1 MSDLKESNFHS
12 ELIKKRKKLKQRQMI
27 QVVGIYCFII
37 VLIGVVAFGTYQII
51 KAVSGTGNNS
61 GQTASQE
68 NNPESQTQPQISDEE
83 EIKALIQQADRLAA
97 GYDYDKAIELL
108 SSDARYTTRPEITAA
123 IAGYE
128 ETKTTLVKADVT
140 KVPHV
145 FFHTLIYDKSKAF
158 DGDDRQM
165 GYNQVMTTIGEFE
178 KMLDEMYKR
187 GCVLV
192 KIHDVGYESTDSQT
206 GETKMV
212 KGDIMLPPGK
222 KPIVMSQD
230 DVNYY
235 PYMQKDGFANRLV
248 IGDDGRVT
256 CEMDLDDGSKVRGD
270 YDLIPILNKFIDA
283 HPDFSYRGAKAIIAV
298 TGYEGVYGYR
308 TTPSYEGKNPN
319 IESDK
324 QTVREIAEALKKD
337 GWELASHS
345 WGHKHLGRIDMDHFK
360 ADCDKWNNEVNSLIG
375 PVDILLYPFG
385 TDVADW
391 HPYKA
396 DNERYKYMYNLG
408 FRYFCTV
415 DSSEYWVQFGTDN
428 LRMGRRNLDGY
439 RMKTDIDNPD
449 KAKLTDLF
457 DPNEVYDKSRPA
469 EMGVI
474 TS

>member
-178 KMLDEMYKR
+178 KMLD
-187 GCVLV
+187 
-192 KIHDVGYESTDSQT
+192 
-206 GETKMV
+206 
-212 KGDIMLPPGK
+212 
-222 KPIVMSQD
+222 
-230 DVNYY
+230 N
-235 PYMQKDGFANRLV
+235 
-248 IGDDGRVT
+248 
-256 CEMDLDDGSKVRGD
+256 
-270 YDLIPILNKFIDA
+270 
-283 HPDFSYRGAKAIIAV
+283 
-298 TGYEGVYGYR
+298 
-308 TTPSYEGKNPN
+308 
-319 IESDK
+319 
-324 QTVREIAEALKKD
+324 
-337 GWELASHS
+337 
-345 WGHKHLGRIDMDHFK
+345 
-360 ADCDKWNNEVNSLIG
+360 
-375 PVDILLYPFG
+375 
-385 TDVADW
+385 
-391 HPYKA
+391 
-396 DNERYKYMYNLG
+396 
-408 FRYFCTV
+408 
-415 DSSEYWVQFGTDN
+415 
-428 LRMGRRNLDGY
+428 
-439 RMKTDIDNPD
+439 
-449 KAKLTDLF
+449 LTDR
-457 DPNEVYDKSRPA
+457 KS
-469 EMGVI
+469 VV
-474 TS
+474 